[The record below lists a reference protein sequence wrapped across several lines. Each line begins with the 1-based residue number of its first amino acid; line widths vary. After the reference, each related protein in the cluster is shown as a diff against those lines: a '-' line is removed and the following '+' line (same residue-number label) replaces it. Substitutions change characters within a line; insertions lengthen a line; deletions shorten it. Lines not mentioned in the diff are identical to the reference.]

1 MKPISTRAHSIL
13 DYLSAGALLALPR
26 MMGWGPG
33 ATRLLTNAAIA
44 TLVYSLLTRYELGL
58 VKKLPMKGHLALDG
72 MSGTLLCAAP
82 FLLLD
87 EDEGDATGPLIG
99 LGLFELAVSLLS
111 QTTPRGLAPE
121 Q

>member
-1 MKPISTRAHSIL
+1 MKPISTRAHGVL
-13 DYLSAGALLALPR
+13 DYLTAGTLLALPR

-33 ATRLLTNAAIA
+33 ATR
-44 TLVYSLLTRYELGL
+44 LLTRYELGL

-72 MSGTLLCAAP
+72 MSGALLCVAP

-87 EDEGDATGPLIG
+87 EDEGDATGPLVG
-99 LGLFELAVSLLS
+99 LGLFEIVVPLLT
-111 QTTPRGLAPE
+111 QTTPRGLASSR